1 MKIEARLPKHYFY
14 VHVGI
19 RTNVQNQRV
28 CAQIYTHNDLY
39 TDEHTQTHTR
49 CTHADAPRPTRAEA
63 TDMANLVLDGAD
75 GVLLGSETFR
85 GEYQLHVCC
94 KRVCVCVCLCHCT
107 LTPWKHFA
115 VSITLS
121 STRAFCCRQ
130 VCTHMSN
137 HSLQASTLWSLC
149 RLWLPSVVQ
158 LRLSLITKVRA
169 CVVVLIQSFIAVACL
184 SRFDSIRYCSL
195 L

>member
-1 MKIEARLPKHYFY
+1 MVCCWDQRHSGVSTSCMCVVSVCVFVCVFVTVLSHLGNILPYLLRSH
-14 VHVGI
+14 
-19 RTNVQNQRV
+19 QRV
-28 CAQIYTHNDLY
+28 LSVAGKYAHTCLIIHCRQVCTHMSNYSL
-39 TDEHTQTHTR
+39 QASIHTR
-49 CTHADAPRPTRAEA
+49 LIIR
-63 TDMANLVLDGAD
+63 
-75 GVLLGSETFR
+75 
-85 GEYQLHVCC
+85 
-94 KRVCVCVCLCHCT
+94 
-107 LTPWKHFA
+107 
-115 VSITLS
+115 
-121 STRAFCCRQ
+121 CRQ